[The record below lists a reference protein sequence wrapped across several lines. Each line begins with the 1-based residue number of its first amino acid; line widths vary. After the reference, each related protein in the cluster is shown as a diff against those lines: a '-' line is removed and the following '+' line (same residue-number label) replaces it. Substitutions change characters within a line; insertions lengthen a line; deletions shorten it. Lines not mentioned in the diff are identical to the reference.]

1 MIKLLLALFLF
12 QQPAYHLSVEKDS
25 IKIYS
30 ATASTPQLKP
40 IKVECTF
47 NTTTAQLTSVLLDI
61 KNYPN
66 WVYHTKSAS
75 IIKQASPSDLY
86 YYSEVALPWP
96 AENRDF
102 VSHVTVNHNAETG
115 VVTIDAPNVEDMVA
129 KKAHVYRTTASRGK
143 WIITPDGDNKVK
155 VTYYLLIDTGGSAP
169 SWLVDLFINEGPLQ
183 TFKKLRLQ
191 LQQK

>member
-1 MIKLLLALFLF
+1 MIRLLLTLLWF
-12 QQPAYHLSVEKDS
+12 QQPAYHLNVEKEG

-30 ATASTPQLKP
+30 STNNNPQLKP

-47 NTTTAQLTSVLLDI
+47 NTTTAQLTAVLLDI

-66 WVYHTKSAS
+66 WVYHTKTANV
-75 IIKQASPSDLY
+75 IKQVSPNDLY

-96 AENRDF
+96 AQNRDF
-102 VSHVTVNHNAETG
+102 VSHVMVSHDPETG
-115 VVTIDAPNVEDMVA
+115 VVTIDAPNVEGMVTQ
-129 KKAHVYRTTASRGK
+129 KAHVYRTTASKGK
-143 WIITPDGDNKVK
+143 WIITPERDNKVK

-183 TFKKLRLQ
+183 TFKKLRFQ